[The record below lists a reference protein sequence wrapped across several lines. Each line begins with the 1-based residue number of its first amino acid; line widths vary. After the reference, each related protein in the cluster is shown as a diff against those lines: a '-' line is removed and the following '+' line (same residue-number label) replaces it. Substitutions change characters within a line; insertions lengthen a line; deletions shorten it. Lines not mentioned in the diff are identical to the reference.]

1 MDAQFLN
8 TFTHNYFNEAKD
20 KILGGEINKGTWD
33 MYDARKAIGFCWAAY
48 EHLGLE
54 SLSRLCTT
62 YLEHLH
68 LTPAGA
74 RQFQKAGRR
83 SLQRCF
89 RIVGGVEDWIS
100 KNGIGGGKSGIIE
113 I

>member
-8 TFTHNYFNEAKD
+8 TFANDYFDEARER
-20 KILGGEINKGTWD
+20 IMGGEINKGTWD
-33 MYDARKAIGFCWAAY
+33 MYDARKAVGFCWAVY

-54 SLSRLCTT
+54 SLSLLCTH

-68 LTPAGA
+68 LTSAGA

-89 RIVGGVEDWIS
+89 GILGAVENWIA
-100 KNGIGGGKSGIIE
+100 KKKAGDGE
-113 I
+113 